1 MESLRSPRWGEG
13 QWEGEK
19 KKKKRT
25 FGVSSQSRLKE
36 KYKDIYLLPLGEEKS
51 PSSLLVPRRKETA
64 GGRGWEEVGGK
75 EISGSSCPDNLRGR
89 EYAFR

>member
-1 MESLRSPRWGEG
+1 MGGEK
-13 QWEGEK
+13 K

-75 EISGSSCPDNLRGR
+75 EISVEFVGTGVQLKSG
-89 EYAFR
+89 